1 VKPRTL
7 LDRLSMALCAIGCVA
22 IAVMMLLM
30 MVDAISRK
38 TFGSI
43 PAAYPSTVAL
53 LTITLLIPQA
63 YAEMRRKNIVV
74 DLVTARLK
82 PRTQAVLGVVMTS
95 MAVFVFGVLTWAGA
109 QKAWEST
116 LAREEWM
123 GVMMFPAWP
132 FRWTVPIGLGL
143 FTLQLVATLAD
154 YGRKTRG
161 RG

>member
-1 VKPRTL
+1 
-7 LDRLSMALCAIGCVA
+7 M
-22 IAVMMLLM
+22 
-30 MVDAISRK
+30 
-38 TFGSI
+38 
-43 PAAYPSTVAL
+43 
-53 LTITLLIPQA
+53 
-63 YAEMRRKNIVV
+63 
-74 DLVTARLK
+74 
-82 PRTQAVLGVVMTS
+82 LGVVMTS

-154 YGRKTRG
+154 YARKTWG

>member
-1 VKPRTL
+1 
-7 LDRLSMALCAIGCVA
+7 MALCAIACVA

-30 MVDAISRK
+30 MVDAVSRK

-82 PRTQAVLGVVMTS
+82 PRTQAVLGVVVTS

-154 YGRKTRG
+154 YARKTRG

>member
-1 VKPRTL
+1 
-7 LDRLSMALCAIGCVA
+7 MALCAIACVA

>member
-1 VKPRTL
+1 MKPRTL
-7 LDRLSMALCAIGCVA
+7 LDRLSMALCAIACVA

-30 MVDAISRK
+30 MVDAVSRK

-43 PAAYPSTVAL
+43 PAAYPTTVAL
-53 LTITLLIPQA
+53 LTITLMIPQA

-74 DLVTARLK
+74 DLITARLK
-82 PRTQAVLGVVMTS
+82 PRTQAVLGVVVTS

-123 GVMMFPAWP
+123 GVIMYPAWP
-132 FRWTVPIGLGL
+132 FRWTVPVGLGL
-143 FTLQLVATLAD
+143 FTLQLVATLVDDA
-154 YGRKTRG
+154 RKIRG
-161 RG
+161 RV